1 MKTEASKFKKV
12 ILIIAIL
19 IILAGGVVIYTIGFH
34 VGLDYSASQNI
45 KIYFETS
52 YEDTQIEQ
60 IVKDVFGNGS
70 KRIQD
75 IELFHDA
82 VSITV
87 KEVNEEQINNLKQR
101 VSQIYNIEDIE
112 SHIIVNDMPSYRLRD
127 VMKPYILP
135 LTITTVAIFA
145 YLAIRFR
152 KIGMKKALL
161 LPLGLLIILE
171 AVYISIIAICRIP
184 LGRYMIP
191 IALLI
196 YVATFV
202 YTLARLAKIEE
213 MESPKTKIKKK

>member
-87 KEVNEEQINNLKQR
+87 KEANEEQINNLKQR

>member
-12 ILIIAIL
+12 ILIVAIL
-19 IILAGGVVIYTIGFH
+19 IILAGGVVVYTIGFH

-52 YEDTQIEQ
+52 YEDAQIEQ

-87 KEVNEEQINNLKQR
+87 KEANEEQINDLKQR

-112 SHIIVNDMPSYRLRD
+112 SHVIVNDMPSYRLRD

-135 LTITTVAIFA
+135 LAITTVAIFF

-171 AVYISIIAICRIP
+171 AAYISIIAICRIP